1 MPYALYYAT
10 APAPKDLSTHEAVTR
25 LVPVYFSTEKDAI
38 HAAAL
43 VIRGG
48 QFVWLIE
55 GPDVRY
61 TAAEVE
67 ELCKPIL
74 QVIKR
79 PPPKP

>member
-1 MPYALYYAT
+1 
-10 APAPKDLSTHEAVTR
+10 DLSTHEAVTR

-43 VIRGG
+43 VLRGG

-67 ELCKPIL
+67 ERCKPIL
-74 QVIKR
+74 QIFKR
-79 PPPKP
+79 SPPKP